1 VHEYSPKKWRQ
12 LDADAENQ
20 YVHGI
25 NVRCQQ
31 EQYQQRKMM
40 EEAQGWFYIDQEA
53 MDRARNMDMKNCKKL
68 EKMGLR

>member
-1 VHEYSPKKWRQ
+1 
-12 LDADAENQ
+12 
-20 YVHGI
+20 VHGI

-53 MDRARNMDMKNCKKL
+53 MDRARKLDMKNCKKL